1 MEQHALRTMS
11 SKSSFYQEDS
21 QSVRDGI
28 VRSQDTPSS
37 TASKSAMSY
46 RSHDSRWSHKDA
58 SSISSS
64 HAPSTLPAL
73 QTKGGM
79 DNDGLEP
86 LTEEEFDPASFD
98 LVVPAHALGKQ
109 YTLETQSELL
119 FSIKHLEVIFEDPV
133 LLQRFSNFV
142 STARPDSLPIL
153 AYYLDTLKAL
163 KAIDYANALTG
174 SLKTIN
180 GLDFTDDPVTATVN
194 NALRKRADDAFEVMA
209 NHDLPAYI
217 THTFIQ
223 TVSITI
229 KRKITDTLPPQ
240 LRDLSEG
247 LAEVFCLSDPSRP
260 DNPIVF
266 ASEEFHRTT
275 QYGMNYAIGRNCR
288 FLQGPKTNP
297 FSVRRI
303 REKLEAG
310 HDHCE
315 TFLNYR
321 RDGSP
326 FVNLLMVAP
335 LFDSRGVVRYHL
347 GAQVDVSGLVKECS
361 GLDSLSRLMQ
371 RENPEQYP
379 GEAPVGPQPSQ
390 DKEEEFRELAEM
402 FDLSELKT
410 VRESGGALHRT
421 HQEDVRDADS
431 VRANWNK
438 PRLLIQDDAT
448 INRRL
453 SDPILQEP
461 ASIHRGGRL
470 SGIFQHYLLVRPYPN
485 LRILFA
491 SPSLRVPGMLQ
502 SPFLSRIGGSDRVR
516 DSLTQAFA
524 GGHGLTAKVRWLSR
538 SDMQAQS
545 HSTRVMDHQSH
556 GEGGGQPPPASPGRS
571 RWIHCTPL
579 LGSNGSVGVWMVVL
593 VDDDS
598 EPSFRGGRREAP
610 PVQPYLSPRYGQTE
624 RDEDAMS
631 LGSFAAAHRGILE

>member
-1 MEQHALRTMS
+1 
-11 SKSSFYQEDS
+11 
-21 QSVRDGI
+21 
-28 VRSQDTPSS
+28 
-37 TASKSAMSY
+37 
-46 RSHDSRWSHKDA
+46 
-58 SSISSS
+58 
-64 HAPSTLPAL
+64 
-73 QTKGGM
+73 M

-119 FSIKHLEVIFEDPV
+119 FSVKHLAVIFQDPV
-133 LLQRFSNFV
+133 LLQRFSNFL
-142 STARPDSLPIL
+142 STSRRDSLPIL

-174 SLKTIN
+174 SLKTIG
-180 GLDFTDDPVTATVN
+180 GLDFTEDPVAATIN
-194 NALRKRADDAFEVMA
+194 NALRKRADEAFEVMA
-209 NHDLPAYI
+209 NQDLPAYI
-217 THTFIQ
+217 THTLIQ

-229 KRKITDTLPPQ
+229 KRRITDTLPPQ

-297 FSVRRI
+297 FSVQRI

-310 HDHCE
+310 QEHCE

-335 LFDSRGVVRYHL
+335 LYDSRGVVRYHL

-361 GLDSLSRLMQ
+361 GLESLSRLMHQ
-371 RENPEQYP
+371 ENPEQYP
-379 GEAPVGPQPSQ
+379 GEAPMQPQPSH
-390 DKEEEFRELAEM
+390 DKDKFRELAAM

-421 HQEDVRDADS
+421 HQENVRDTDS

-438 PRLLIQDDAT
+438 PRLVIQDDAAV
-448 INRRL
+448 NRRL

-461 ASIHRGGRL
+461 AVSIHAGGRL

-502 SPFLSRIGGSDRVR
+502 SPFLSRIGGSDRVH

-524 GGHGLTAKVRWLSR
+524 DGHSLSAKVRWLSR
-538 SDMQAQS
+538 SDIHAQS
-545 HSTRVMDHQSH
+545 HYTRVMNHQSH
-556 GEGGGQPPPASPGRS
+556 GEGGGQPPPASAGRS

-579 LGSNGSVGVWMVVL
+579 LGSNRSVGVWMVVL

-598 EPSFRGGRREAP
+598 EPFFRGGRREAP
-610 PVQPYLSPRYGQTE
+610 PIQPYSTLNLSPAE
-624 RDEDAMS
+624 ASEDTMS
-631 LGSFAAAHRGILE
+631 LSSFAAAYRGTSE

>member
-1 MEQHALRTMS
+1 MSNIPLRSDSLQTPSKTEQHGLS
-11 SKSSFYQEDS
+11 SKLSFYQDDL
-21 QSVRDGI
+21 RC
-28 VRSQDTPSS
+28 TPSS
-37 TASKSAMSY
+37 LGSRSANSI
-46 RSHDSRWSHKDA
+46 RSHDSRWSFRDA
-58 SSISSS
+58 SSISS

-73 QTKGGM
+73 QTRGGM

-119 FSIKHLEVIFEDPV
+119 FSVKHLEVIFQDPV
-133 LLQRFSNFV
+133 LLQRFSNFL
-142 STARPDSLPIL
+142 STSRRDSLPIL

-163 KAIDYANALTG
+163 KAIDYANALIG
-174 SLKTIN
+174 SLKTIG
-180 GLDFTDDPVTATVN
+180 GLDFTEDPIAATVN
-194 NALRKRADDAFEVMA
+194 NALRKRADEAFEAMA
-209 NHDLPAYI
+209 NQDLPAYI
-217 THTFIQ
+217 THTLIQ

-229 KRKITDTLPPQ
+229 RRRITDTLPLH

-275 QYGMNYAIGRNCR
+275 QYGMSYAIGRNCR

-310 HDHCE
+310 QEHCE

-335 LFDSRGVVRYHL
+335 LYDSRGVVRYHL

-361 GLDSLSRLMQ
+361 GLESLSRLMHQ
-371 RENPEQYP
+371 ENPEQYP
-379 GEAPVGPQPSQ
+379 GEGPIQPQPSH
-390 DKEEEFRELAEM
+390 DNDEFRDLAAM

-410 VRESGGALHRT
+410 VREM
-421 HQEDVRDADS
+421 
-431 VRANWNK
+431 ANWNK
-438 PRLLIQDDAT
+438 PRLVIQDDAAIT
-448 INRRL
+448 RRL

-461 ASIHRGGRL
+461 AVSMNAGGRL

-491 SPSLRVPGMLQ
+491 SPSLRVPGMVQ

-524 GGHGLTAKVRWLSR
+524 DGHSLSAKVRWLSR
-538 SDMQAQS
+538 SDIHAQS
-545 HSTRVMDHQSH
+545 HYMRVMNHQSH

-579 LGSNGSVGVWMVVL
+579 LGSNRTVGVWMVVL

-598 EPSFRGGRREAP
+598 EPFYRGGRREAP
-610 PVQPYLSPRYGQTE
+610 PILPYPTLNLSHV
-624 RDEDAMS
+624 DAAEDTMS
-631 LGSFAAAHRGILE
+631 LSSFAAAYRGASE